1 VRRAVTGSG
10 WLIRMQLRTHDAG
23 ERYDALVAIAREV
36 VVGLDFDGTLSP
48 IVEDPHAAVIHPDAP
63 AVLTDLA
70 AQVRAVVIVTGR
82 PARQVVE
89 LGRLDAVAD
98 SLPDGSELAVMG
110 QYGLERWDSRTRDF
124 TSPAPPA
131 GLQAFRD
138 ELPGLLADNG
148 AGEALVEEKGLA
160 VAVHTRR
167 LPDAQEAFDRLLT
180 ALTDAA
186 EQHELQLEPGRLV
199 LEVRA
204 AGMHKGLAIA
214 TALHEHEGGGV
225 LFVGDDLGDLEAFEA
240 VRSLGEEGLPTL
252 LVYSTSEEQAAL
264 AELSDVIVDGPAGVV
279 ALLESFASDAADRRP

>member
-1 VRRAVTGSG
+1 
-10 WLIRMQLRTHDAG
+10 MELRTPDAG
-23 ERYDALVAIAREV
+23 ERYDDLVAVAGEV

-63 AVLTDLA
+63 AVLSDLA
-70 AQVRAVVIVTGR
+70 RRVRAVVIVTGR

-98 SLPDGSELAVMG
+98 SLPDGAELAVMG
-110 QYGLERWDSRTRDF
+110 QYGHERWDSRSREF
-124 TSPAPPA
+124 TSPEPPA

-138 ELPGLLADNG
+138 ELPDLLADNG
-148 AGEALVEEKGLA
+148 AAKAHVEEKGLA

-167 LPDAQEAFDRLLT
+167 LPDAKSVFDRLEA
-180 ALTDAA
+180 ALSDAA
-186 EQHELQLEPGRLV
+186 DRHGLQLERGRLV

-204 AGMHKGLAIA
+204 PGMHKGLAIE
-214 TALHEHEGGGV
+214 TALREHDGGGV

-240 VRSLGEEGLPTL
+240 VRALRDEGMPTL

-264 AELSDVIVDGPAGVV
+264 AELSDVVVDGPAGVV
-279 ALLESFASDAADRRP
+279 DLLERFATDAGARHP